1 MVKVN
6 NVLAMFLVLAFSFLM
21 PKSVSSQ
28 IMEVG
33 ATGSLPYY
41 VGDMNPNKH
50 FSDIQPSFGGV
61 LRYYQ
66 NLRWAFRFQYSR
78 YNLQI
83 QPTDEIINQMPIY
96 GDKTQYQFPI
106 NQKINDFALLA
117 EFNFFDY
124 WTGSKKDYVTPY
136 IFAGFSCFNYVAKEH
151 PAGIHGFDF
160 SFPFGAGVKYS
171 VAKRFGMTLE
181 WRMNKTFNDDID
193 KVNDISDEFNF
204 GYDNDWIGTLEL
216 SIVYS
221 FNLPRKVNCHS
232 GITTRK

>member
-1 MVKVN
+1 MKIN
-6 NVLAMFLVLAFSFLM
+6 NVLAMFLVLALSFLM

-41 VGDMNPNKH
+41 VGDLNPDKH
-50 FSDIQPSFGGV
+50 FSNVQPSFGAV

-66 NLRWAFRFQYSR
+66 NLRWAFRFQYSH
-78 YNLQI
+78 YNLHI
-83 QPTDEIINQMPIY
+83 QPADEIIEQVPAY
-96 GDKTQYQFPI
+96 GDDKQYRFPI
-106 NQKINDFALLA
+106 NQGLNDFAFLT

-124 WTGSKKDYVTPY
+124 WTGSKKNYITPY
-136 IFAGFSCFNYVAKEH
+136 IFAGLSCFSYAAKES
-151 PAGIHGFDF
+151 PEIRGFDF

-193 KVNDISDEFNF
+193 NINDISDDFKF